1 MLAAVSGDAALMTAT
16 AADDMYLP
24 VAAEL
29 GVDRPTAKV
38 AMIAAMYGQTTGH
51 GGTAG
56 RGMRAAYPVA
66 MGYLDTA
73 DRSARA
79 GRDLRTY
86 GGRLVRMSGGADR
99 AAAESSGA
107 RAARGRYGRNAVI
120 QGAAAELFKMWAV
133 TVRARAAALDA
144 RIVLCLH
151 DELLVHVP
159 ERPRGAGGRTWSAT
173 AWPRPPGAGRRAAG
187 AVHRRHQ
194 HRPLLGRRERLS
206 HRQVTRRPAAP
217 GLIPWRADRTVRE
230 GVLTLPRYRRVVV
243 KLSGEALAGAA
254 GTGADPASLARVA
267 DEVLSVH
274 NLGVQVAVVVG
285 GGNYFRGRMA
295 DGWGISRAEADNI
308 GMLGTVMNALML
320 RGALTARTDA
330 DVRVMTAVPIHSVA
344 EPFIRL
350 RAVHHLERG
359 FIVVLAGGIG
369 QPYVTTDYPAV
380 QRSLELDADAL
391 LVAKHGVDGVYDSD
405 PKHNPDAAK
414 YITLT
419 YEEAIAADI
428 RIMDTSAFVLA
439 NEQGL
444 TMHVFDVAAYG
455 AMRAICEGDDGIGTK
470 ITAK

>member
-1 MLAAVSGDAALMTAT
+1 
-16 AADDMYLP
+16 
-24 VAAEL
+24 
-29 GVDRPTAKV
+29 
-38 AMIAAMYGQTTGH
+38 
-51 GGTAG
+51 
-56 RGMRAAYPVA
+56 
-66 MGYLDTA
+66 
-73 DRSARA
+73 
-79 GRDLRTY
+79 
-86 GGRLVRMSGGADR
+86 
-99 AAAESSGA
+99 
-107 RAARGRYGRNAVI
+107 
-120 QGAAAELFKMWAV
+120 
-133 TVRARAAALDA
+133 
-144 RIVLCLH
+144 
-151 DELLVHVP
+151 
-159 ERPRGAGGRTWSAT
+159 
-173 AWPRPPGAGRRAAG
+173 
-187 AVHRRHQ
+187 
-194 HRPLLGRRERLS
+194 
-206 HRQVTRRPAAP
+206 
-217 GLIPWRADRTVRE
+217 
-230 GVLTLPRYRRVVV
+230 LTLPRYRRVVV
-243 KLSGEALAGAA
+243 KLSGEALVGAA

-380 QRSLELDADAL
+380 QRALELDADAL

-405 PKHNPDAAK
+405 PKHNPDAGK
-414 YITLT
+414 FTTLT
-419 YEEAIAADI
+419 YEEALAADI

-439 NEQGL
+439 NEQAL

-470 ITAK
+470 ITAKSLAP